1 MIVVYLLHVYFCI
14 AKGSKKWHLFHIASG
29 DDKTMY
35 IERPSPYATELILT
49 ILFPNNPQLSLEIII
64 MQNKKEGKKR
74 KTTKIKYRKKISSP
88 DIFFFF

>member
-14 AKGSKKWHLFHIASG
+14 AKGSKKWHLFLIASG

-64 MQNKKEGKKR
+64 MQNKKEKKKKKKKKKEKRR
-74 KTTKIKYRKKISSP
+74 K
-88 DIFFFF
+88 